1 MKRALYI
8 IIGLIAFIA
17 LPIAGE
23 AIAPVAP
30 APELLEVPDTATPQ
44 PKRTPMPS
52 PELIDEPKQPET
64 TPEMTFLGKFIV
76 TAYCPCSV
84 CCGKW
89 SNPDNPITASGDPAV
104 EGITVG
110 ADWDMLPAGTEIY
123 IEGVGWRTVKDKP
136 AGWIIKRY
144 DGRILDLYFE
154 NHADAWNF
162 GKQEL
167 EIWIKKEAA

>member
-1 MKRALYI
+1 
-8 IIGLIAFIA
+8 LI
-17 LPIAGE
+17 
-23 AIAPVAP
+23 
-30 APELLEVPDTATPQ
+30 
-44 PKRTPMPS
+44 S
-52 PELIDEPKQPET
+52 
-64 TPEMTFLGKFIV
+64 LGKFTV
-76 TAYCPCSV
+76 TAYCPCEK

-89 SNPDNPITASGDPAV
+89 ALDRPDGIVYTASGAEAK

-110 ADWDMLPAGTEIY
+110 ADWDTIPSGTEIY
-123 IEGVGWRTVKDKP
+123 IEGIGERVVQDKP

-167 EIWIKKEAA
+167 EVFIQTNKKISGIKPQHHINLIVSPMQ